1 MKFGVRFFFFWGGPG
16 RGRGGRGAAA
26 LARAPH
32 GWGRRF
38 WGWGGIPGRAWAVDL
53 PPSAPVR
60 PPFVWLAKVYY
71 PPVRRGSS
79 NSRPYPFKLAFK
91 IDRLCENKT
100 QTLYVHVFRSLA
112 RRVLIRGSLPDVLA
126 TKQAARNASL
136 YISASRTIKRT
147 VSEHVFRNTLAPS
160 TNHIISQ
167 RTILV
172 NDANVFV
179 IVLYVKVKIVYDV
192 ICVTALVGR
201 STPNLRSMAPEY
213 LRIYVLD

>member
-1 MKFGVRFFFFWGGPG
+1 M
-16 RGRGGRGAAA
+16 
-26 LARAPH
+26 
-32 GWGRRF
+32 
-38 WGWGGIPGRAWAVDL
+38 
-53 PPSAPVR
+53 
-60 PPFVWLAKVYY
+60 
-71 PPVRRGSS
+71 
-79 NSRPYPFKLAFK
+79 AFK

-100 QTLYVHVFRSLA
+100 QTLYVHVLRSLA

-147 VSEHVFRNTLAPS
+147 VSEHVFRNILAPS

-201 STPNLRSMAPEY
+201 SKPNLRSMAPEH
-213 LRIYVLD
+213 LRI